1 MTRVKASN
9 QRCAIFPAP
18 ASFGWTLSA
27 MASVLKSKPFAGG
40 LLGVAFICFA
50 LMFFFNMMGDQ
61 PAPPAGSPVAM
72 FMGAVGA
79 TGYMH
84 FVKACELI
92 GGLLV
97 AVPKTRNVGLL
108 FLGPVIL
115 NIIAFHVFVAKDVME
130 TGSLITLAVLG
141 GLAAYLLWVGRRAFA
156 GLLNA

>member
-1 MTRVKASN
+1 MKYLPN
-9 QRCAIFPAP
+9 I
-18 ASFGWTLSA
+18 
-27 MASVLKSKPFAGG
+27 AGG
-40 LLGVAFICFA
+40 LLGFAFIAFS

-84 FVKACELI
+84 FVKVCELV

-97 AVPKTRNVGLL
+97 AVPKTRNIGLL

-115 NIIAFHVFVAKDVME
+115 NIIAFHVFVAKDVTE
-130 TGSLITLAVLG
+130 RGTFITLAVIG
-141 GLAAYLLWVGRRAFA
+141 GLAAYLLWVARGKFA
-156 GLLNA
+156 GLLNS